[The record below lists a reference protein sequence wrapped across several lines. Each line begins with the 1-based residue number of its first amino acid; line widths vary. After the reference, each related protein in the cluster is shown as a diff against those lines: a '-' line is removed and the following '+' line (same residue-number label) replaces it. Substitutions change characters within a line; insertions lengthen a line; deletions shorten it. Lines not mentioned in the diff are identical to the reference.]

1 MKESNPESSLT
12 ALHKG
17 KDYAK
22 LLATTALAYSPHLY
36 FMAMTQGVGGVTRH
50 AAMVAGMI
58 LAAQIP
64 YVREV
69 PLLAS
74 RIFMRTLLVRGV
86 KDASPRVSALFN
98 EVAQAADIKGLK
110 IYEYERGVNKN
121 AVAFADSVY
130 IGKSLIDTMDD
141 RELKAVIAHEV
152 AHHKTR
158 DMVPT
163 LMAWVPYWA
172 SIVSL
177 VGASVKALDAQNLP
191 LALGIV
197 GASYGYYKYQTAVR
211 GYGSRVM
218 EYRADRN
225 AVNFTR
231 DPAAMVSAQCKL
243 ADTDVESVE
252 LINKGQDYLRRSP
265 SYKFRQLFNTHI
277 FQTHP
282 HVWDR
287 VKAIEEHGQKL
298 KDAGLLPPPCADQDF
313 KAKPP
318 QPKMV

>member
-22 LLATTALAYSPHLY
+22 LLATTALAYSPYLS
-36 FMAMTQGVGGVTRH
+36 FMAMTQGVGGATRH
-50 AAMVAGMI
+50 AAMIAGMI

-86 KDASPRVSALFN
+86 KDASPRVSTLFN

-110 IYEYERGVNKN
+110 IYEYERGANKN
-121 AVAFADSVY
+121 AVAFSDSVY
-130 IGKSLIDTMDD
+130 IGQSLIDTMDD

-177 VGASVKALDAQNLP
+177 ITASANAIHAQNLP
-191 LALGIV
+191 FALGMV
-197 GASYGYYKYQTAVR
+197 TACYGYYKYQTAVR
-211 GYGSRVM
+211 GYASQAL

-231 DPAAMVSAQCKL
+231 DPEGMIRAQCKL
-243 ADTDVESVE
+243 ADMNIE
-252 LINKGQDYLRRSP
+252 LVRIFNNPLNP
-265 SYKFRQLFNTHI
+265 SKHSLSRKFKQLFSS
-277 FQTHP
+277 HP
-282 HVWDR
+282 SVFDR
-287 VKAIEEHGQKL
+287 VGAIEEHGNKL
-298 KDAGLLPPPCADQDF
+298 KDAGLLPPSCADQDF
-313 KAKPP
+313 KAKLP
-318 QPKMV
+318 QRKAV